1 MRPLYQF
8 WGKVRKGKKRGKR
21 LGFPTVN
28 IKLWKKIPEGVY
40 ISKTKIKGK
49 IHPSLTF
56 IGRAKTFNETSYR
69 AETYI
74 LSFNKSLYHTWISIR
89 LFKKIRNVQRF
100 NSKEDLIKQIQKD
113 INKTESFLTNKF

>member
-1 MRPLYQF
+1 MKYLYQF

-28 IKLWKKIPEGVY
+28 IKLWKKIPEGIY
-40 ISKTKIKGK
+40 ISQTKIRGK
-49 IHPSLTF
+49 IYPSLTF
-56 IGRAKTFNETSYR
+56 IGSAKTFNETAHK

-74 LSFNKSLYHTWISIR
+74 LSFNTPLYHTWISVG
-89 LFKKIRNVQRF
+89 LLKKIRNVQKF

-113 INKTESFLTNKF
+113 IKKAKSFLTNNF